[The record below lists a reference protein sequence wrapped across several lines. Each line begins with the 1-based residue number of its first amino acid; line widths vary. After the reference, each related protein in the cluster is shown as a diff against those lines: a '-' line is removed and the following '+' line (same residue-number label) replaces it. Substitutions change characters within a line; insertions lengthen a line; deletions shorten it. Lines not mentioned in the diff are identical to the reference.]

1 MRRRHGTNARAATL
15 SRFTAVRAESID
27 TGSASTKGSR
37 EDIMAKAAKSKA
49 RAKSKTARRAPKA
62 KPARKQAAK
71 RPAPRAKSRRAKS
84 RRAAARPAAARTALG
99 RGQGRIVLYG
109 HFNSM
114 PSGKVRLMLAL
125 ADAPFSYRHVDLGQG
140 QQKTPEYLAVNRFGQ
155 VPALR
160 HGDVTLVQ
168 SNVILRYL
176 ADLLGKFGARN
187 EAEQREIAQ
196 WLDWEADLVSSGVRA
211 VRAAVRFWKADPAV
225 VRFVRG
231 RAERA
236 LGMLE
241 SALVDRDYLVGGR
254 PTIADIAALPHI
266 LVVHEG
272 EFDLAPYPNVLAWK
286 DRMMALPG
294 AAHPYDLLPKEDRD

>member
-1 MRRRHGTNARAATL
+1 
-15 SRFTAVRAESID
+15 
-27 TGSASTKGSR
+27 
-37 EDIMAKAAKSKA
+37 MAKAAKSKA
-49 RAKSKTARRAPKA
+49 KAKRKTVRSTPKA
-62 KPARKQAAK
+62 KAAK
-71 RPAPRAKSRRAKS
+71 RPAPRAKARRP
-84 RRAAARPAAARTALG
+84 AARPAAAKPALG
-99 RGQGRIVLYG
+99 RGQGRVVFYG

-114 PSGKVRLMLAL
+114 PSGKVGLMLAL
-125 ADAPFSYRHVDLGQG
+125 AGAPFSYRHIDLGQG

-176 ADLLGKFGARN
+176 ADVLGKFDARN
-187 EAEQREIAQ
+187 EAEAREIAQ

-211 VRAAVRFWKADPAV
+211 VRGAVRFWKADPAV
-225 VRFVRG
+225 VQFVRG

-241 SALVDRDYLVGGR
+241 SALAGRDYLVGGR

-266 LVVHEG
+266 LVVSEG
-272 EFDLAPYPNVLAWK
+272 EVDLAPYPNILAWK

-294 AAHPYDLLPKEDRD
+294 AAHPYDLMPKENRD

>member
-1 MRRRHGTNARAATL
+1 
-15 SRFTAVRAESID
+15 
-27 TGSASTKGSR
+27 
-37 EDIMAKAAKSKA
+37 MAKATKSRAQAKRKAA
-49 RAKSKTARRAPKA
+49 RAVPRA
-62 KPARKQAAK
+62 KPARKPAAK
-71 RPAPRAKSRRAKS
+71 RPAPRAKASRS
-84 RRAAARPAAARTALG
+84 TARPAAAKPALG
-99 RGQGRIVLYG
+99 RGQGRIVFYG

-114 PSGKVRLMLAL
+114 PSSKVGFMLTL
-125 ADAPFSYRHVDLGQG
+125 AGAPFSYRHVDLGRG

-160 HGDVTLVQ
+160 HGDITLVQ

-176 ADLLGKFGARN
+176 ADVLGKFNART
-187 EAEQREIAQ
+187 EAEAREIAQ

-211 VRAAVRFWKADPAV
+211 VRGAVRFWKADPAV
-225 VRFVRG
+225 VQFVRG

-241 SALVDRDYLVGGR
+241 AALADRDYLVGGR

-272 EFDLAPYPNVLAWK
+272 EFDLAPYPRILAWK

-294 AAHPYDLLPKEDRD
+294 AAHPYDLMPTENRD

>member
-1 MRRRHGTNARAATL
+1 
-15 SRFTAVRAESID
+15 
-27 TGSASTKGSR
+27 
-37 EDIMAKAAKSKA
+37 MAKTAKSKA
-49 RAKSKTARRAPKA
+49 KA
-62 KPARKQAAK
+62 KRKAARTASNSRPARKSAAK
-71 RPAPRAKSRRAKS
+71 RPAPRAKSRRPT
-84 RRAAARPAAARTALG
+84 ARPAAARPALG
-99 RGQGRIVLYG
+99 RGQGRIVFYG

-114 PSGKVRLMLAL
+114 PSSKVGLMLTL
-125 ADAPFSYRHVDLGQG
+125 AGAPFSYRHVDLGQG

-155 VPALR
+155 VPALQ

-176 ADLLGKFGARN
+176 ADVLGKFGPKN
-187 EAEQREIAQ
+187 EAEAREIAQ

-211 VRAAVRFWKADPAV
+211 VRGAVRFLKADPAV
-225 VRFVRG
+225 VQFVRG

-241 SALVDRDYLVGGR
+241 AALADRDYLVGGR

-272 EFDLAPYPNVLAWK
+272 EFDLSPYPRILAWK
-286 DRMMALPG
+286 DRMLALPG
-294 AAHPYDLLPKEDRD
+294 AAHPYDLMPKENRD